1 MNCAA
6 DSTELT
12 IINDDGST
20 TTIENK
26 TVEVAPQGCKP
37 VSEDVCK
44 SGFMASAED
53 VTFPENPLDQCCKC
67 KEGAVCSYCANKY
80 ACTEEE
86 KDLYVGD
93 EGCFGEPEP
102 APSSEK
108 PAVKSEGFFS
118 ELWNEHKYL
127 FIGIFLIVVLL
138 IIGLVAS
145 RSKTI

>member
-1 MNCAA
+1 MKCAA

-12 IINDDGST
+12 IINNDGST

-26 TVEVAPQGCKP
+26 TIEVAPQGCKP

-53 VTFPENPLDQCCKC
+53 VTFPENPLDQCCMC
-67 KEGAVCSYCANKY
+67 KEDEICSYCANKY

-86 KDLYVGD
+86 KDMYMGD
-93 EGCFGEPEP
+93 EECFGEPEP
-102 APSSEK
+102 APGPSSEK
-108 PAVKSEGFFS
+108 PTDESEG
-118 ELWNEHKYL
+118 LWNEYKYL
-127 FIGIFLIVVLL
+127 FIGIFLILVLL